1 MKKIHWILIAA
12 VGLVLLRLGV
22 NSYAH
27 HTQRKEV
34 LATELSKNTSFANGI
49 AQTNYAT
56 VEITG
61 HQIIKPDKN
70 RELYKD
76 ATLMLIN
83 FKATNKAFE
92 EGPMTP
98 EFLFSTAF
106 AGTQEDKANKSEQGL
121 DTLSVEYL
129 GIHNSEDRVEIGQ
142 TAEGSVAFVIRDN
155 SKPLKLVAHNFAIKD
170 IGSQYLPLQ

>member
-1 MKKIHWILIAA
+1 MKKYLIGIAVIGLIAIRVTLDNHK
-12 VGLVLLRLGV
+12 VGQQPVMAETPAQ
-22 NSYAH
+22 N
-27 HTQRKEV
+27 
-34 LATELSKNTSFANGI
+34 LSFENGIAKTSFA
-49 AQTNYAT
+49 T
-56 VEITG
+56 VEVTG

-76 ATLMLIN
+76 STLMLIN

-92 EGPMTP
+92 EGPTTP

-106 AGTQEDKANKSEQGL
+106 AGTQEDKVNKSEQGL
-121 DTLSVEYL
+121 DSLSVEYL

-155 SKPLKLVAHNFAIKD
+155 SRPLKLVANNFAEKE
-170 IGSQYLPLQ
+170 IGYQYLPLE